1 MSQESKA
8 SSCLIEYGA
17 SFQGEPFASQFSLP
31 FSHVSVQGDDE
42 SDDDAFRKK
51 ENGTNIFINMQTDK
65 ANATNTNETNADDSE
80 DDGIDVILKGRN
92 SMRQS
97 TKHEDSAFLSLQELL
112 DQDENDESGHSTV
125 KNDKIEVAEKEA
137 ETNFHNALVNT
148 IPTKT
153 PVSAF
158 ANEDNETQNMH
169 SNVISYKGDM
179 HDQSPMIT
187 PAFARNSFYTQTPST
202 FSSTVLSTRKP
213 KNTIESIIRKQQK
226 QRSKNKKIEKNTS
239 SSVQSSFA
247 SITPSEI
254 NYDDA
259 FSKRLLNV
267 AKPSSCTSN
276 VKKMSVAKEVSRS
289 MVTPF
294 TNKSEKLLATN
305 SQMRSHHRLSGRG
318 FGEVNDSKIL
328 TQAQKLARATQ
339 SSSLLDKRKGGSSST
354 QYTWSNDKSDE
365 GAFGPT
371 FLSKKKRKSLHLD
384 IIDVDDKMNSK
395 SPTRSN
401 LCHSTRF
408 NQTVGTPINR
418 SPASKS
424 NYGAT
429 YTSPYQTP
437 PRSSKKSQG
446 PLLRLLHSIRR
457 SIDADSARLQSGMFP
472 YHSGDD
478 TRIDVN
484 DPRNR
489 AETIMDLTI
498 VGDNPKPFIN
508 DESKVVVLGY
518 VHEYFRNK
526 GMIRTVQ
533 MPIRWGKIRN
543 IAAPNNTAIHD
554 DCESKDDKEDLG
566 LFNDPAFVW
575 ICFTRENYHEL
586 SIGSGKQLRLYNPI
600 VLESFGSN
608 SFSIV
613 VGTRL
618 CEARPMGL
626 PQLPKV
632 PSHI

>member
-1 MSQESKA
+1 MSQGSNA

-17 SFQGEPFASQFSLP
+17 TFQSEPFASQFSLP
-31 FSHVSVQGDDE
+31 FSHVSVQCDDE
-42 SDDDAFRKK
+42 SDDDAFRKS
-51 ENGTNIFINMQTDK
+51 EDDGTNMHLNMQLDNGK
-65 ANATNTNETNADDSE
+65 IANTNETNADDAD

-92 SMRQS
+92 PMRQS
-97 TKHEDSAFLSLQELL
+97 TKYEDSAFLSLQELL
-112 DQDENDESGHSTV
+112 DQDESDRSTM
-125 KNDKIEVAEKEA
+125 KNDDIQVTEKET
-137 ETNFHNALVNT
+137 ETNLDNALVNT
-148 IPTKT
+148 IPIKT
-153 PVSAF
+153 PISAI
-158 ANEDNETQNMH
+158 ANEDNEKQNMH
-169 SNVISYKGDM
+169 SNVISCKGDVY
-179 HDQSPMIT
+179 DQSPMIT

-202 FSSTVLSTRKP
+202 FTSTVLSTQKP

-226 QRSKNKKIEKNTS
+226 QRSKKEKISKNTS
-239 SSVQSSFA
+239 SSVQSSLA
-247 SITPSEI
+247 PITPSAI

-259 FSKRLLNV
+259 FSKRLWNV
-267 AKPSSCTSN
+267 AKPSSRTSN
-276 VKKMSVAKEVSRS
+276 VKTMSVANELSKS

-294 TNKSEKLLATN
+294 TNQSEKVLATS
-305 SQMRSHHRLSGRG
+305 SQMRSNHRLSGRG
-318 FGEVNDSKIL
+318 FGEGKESKVL

-339 SSSLLDKRKGGSSST
+339 SSSLFDTRKQGSSST
-354 QYTWSNDKSDE
+354 QYTWNNDKSDE
-365 GAFGPT
+365 HAFGPT
-371 FLSKKKRKSLHLD
+371 FLSKKKRKSLNLD
-384 IIDVDDKMNSK
+384 IIDIDDKMNTK

-401 LCHSTRF
+401 VYHTTRF
-408 NQTVGTPINR
+408 NQTVASPINR
-418 SPASKS
+418 SPASQS

-429 YTSPYQTP
+429 HTSPYQTP

-446 PLLRLLHSIRR
+446 PLLRLLHSMRR
-457 SIDADSARLQSGMFP
+457 SIDADSARLQSGMFA
-472 YHSGDD
+472 YRSEDD

-518 VHEYFRNK
+518 VHDFFKNK

-533 MPIRWGKIRN
+533 MPMRWGKIRN
-543 IAAPNNTAIHD
+543 IAAPNNTAIRD
-554 DCESKDDKEDLG
+554 DCDLKDVKDDLE

-575 ICFTRENYHEL
+575 ICFTRENYFEL
-586 SIGSGKQLRLYNPI
+586 SIGNGKQLRLYNPI

-613 VGTRL
+613 IGTRL